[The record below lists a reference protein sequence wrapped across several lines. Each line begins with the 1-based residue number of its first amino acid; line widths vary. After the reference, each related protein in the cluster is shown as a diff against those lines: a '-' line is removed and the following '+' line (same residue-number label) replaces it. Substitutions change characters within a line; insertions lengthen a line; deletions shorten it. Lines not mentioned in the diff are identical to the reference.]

1 MTGKERGPEW
11 QGDDSFGPG
20 WGNQTTHEPPVAETG
35 GQVVAGEDFGR
46 DAKAGDLTRGGYG
59 AAPGGSGFAIR
70 DAHWHDAVEKIRAQ
84 MEVRGSDGG
93 HVGMVDCLRG
103 EHIVLT
109 KSDATAG
116 GVHHAIPAGWVAK
129 VDDKVHLT
137 VSAEEAMA
145 RWRVDER
152 SRALYERE
160 NSGSD
165 GPHIL
170 DRAFS
175 GTYPDEKKRP

>member
-1 MTGKERGPEW
+1 VKELIMTGKERGPEW

-20 WGNQTTHEPPVAETG
+20 WGNQTTHEPQPEAG
-35 GQVVAGEDFGR
+35 RAAGEEFG
-46 DAKAGDLTRGGYG
+46 AGATAGDLTRGGYG
-59 AAPGGSGFAIR
+59 ASTGGGFAIR
-70 DAHWHDAVEKIRAQ
+70 DAGWHEDVEKIRPH
-84 MEVRGSDGG
+84 MEVRGSDNG

-103 EHIVLT
+103 EHVVLT

-116 GVHHAIPAGWVAK
+116 GVHHAIPAGWVAR

-137 VSAEEAMA
+137 LGADEAMA
-145 RWRVDER
+145 RWRTEER
-152 SRALYERE
+152 SRALFERE
-160 NSGSD
+160 DSGRE

-175 GTYPDEKKRP
+175 GTYREEKK

>member
-11 QGDDSFGPG
+11 QGDDSFGAG
-20 WGNQTTHEPPVAETG
+20 WGNQTTHDPHLTDAAE
-35 GQVVAGEDFGR
+35 GQNFGA
-46 DAKAGDLTRGGYG
+46 DARAGDLTKGGYG
-59 AAPGGSGFAIR
+59 AAPGGSGFAVR
-70 DAHWHDAVEKIRAQ
+70 DAHWHEDVEKIREL
-84 MEVRGSDGG
+84 MEVRGADGG

-116 GVHHAIPAGWVAK
+116 GVHHAVPMGWVGK

-137 VSAEEAMA
+137 VDTAEAMR
-145 RWRVDER
+145 RWRTEER
-152 SRALYERE
+152 SRALFERPD
-160 NSGSD
+160 SGSD

-175 GTYPDEKKRP
+175 GTYPDEKK

>member
-11 QGDDSFGPG
+11 QGDDNFGAG
-20 WGNQTTHEPPVAETG
+20 WGNQTTHDPHLTEAAE
-35 GQVVAGEDFGR
+35 GQNFGAG
-46 DAKAGDLTRGGYG
+46 AKAGDLTQGGYG
-59 AAPGGSGFAIR
+59 AAPGGSGFAVR
-70 DAHWHDAVEKIRAQ
+70 DAHWHEDVEKVRAH
-84 MEVRGSDGG
+84 MEVRGADGG

-116 GVHHAIPAGWVAK
+116 GAHHAIPMGWVGK

-137 VSAEEAMA
+137 VDTAEAMR
-145 RWRVDER
+145 RWRTEER
-152 SRALYERE
+152 SRALFERPD
-160 NSGSD
+160 SGSD

-175 GTYPDEKKRP
+175 GTYPDEKK

>member
-20 WGNQTTHEPPVAETG
+20 WGNQTTHEPQARESSEEI
-35 GQVVAGEDFGR
+35 VAGEDFGR
-46 DAKAGDLTRGGYG
+46 DARAGSLTRGGYG

-70 DAHWHDAVEKIRAQ
+70 DASWHEDVEKITPQ

-116 GVHHAIPAGWVAK
+116 GLHHAIPAGWVGK

-137 VSAEEAMA
+137 IGAADAMT
-145 RWRVDER
+145 RWRVEDR
-152 SRALYERE
+152 SRALFERE

-170 DRAFS
+170 DRAFH
-175 GTYPDEKKRP
+175 GTYSDEKK

>member
-20 WGNQTTHEPPVAETG
+20 WGNQTAHDPQADRERA
-35 GQVVAGEDFGR
+35 AGEDFGAGAR
-46 DAKAGDLTRGGYG
+46 AGDLTRGGYG
-59 AAPGGSGFAIR
+59 AAPGGDGFAIR
-70 DAHWHDAVEKIRAQ
+70 DAAWHEAVEKIREH
-84 MEVRGSDGG
+84 MEVRGADGG

-109 KSDATAG
+109 RRDATAG

-137 VSAEEAMA
+137 LDADEAMA
-145 RWRVDER
+145 RWRTEER
-152 SRALYERE
+152 SRALFERE
-160 NSGSD
+160 DSGSD

-175 GTYPDEKKRP
+175 GTYRDEKK

>member
-20 WGNQTTHEPPVAETG
+20 WGNQTTHDPRLGEAAEG
-35 GQVVAGEDFGR
+35 ENFGAGAR
-46 DAKAGDLTRGGYG
+46 AGDLTKGGYG

-70 DAHWHDAVEKIRAQ
+70 DEAWHEDVEKVRAH
-84 MEVRGSDGG
+84 MEVIGADGG
-93 HVGMVDCLRG
+93 HVGTVDCLRG
-103 EHIVLT
+103 SHIVLT
-109 KSDATAG
+109 KSDPDAG
-116 GVHHAIPAGWVAK
+116 GEHHGIPCGWVAK
-129 VDDKVHLT
+129 VDKHVHLNLDT
-137 VSAEEAMA
+137 AEAQR
-145 RWRVDER
+145 RWRVEER
-152 SRALYERE
+152 SRALFERP

-175 GTYPDEKKRP
+175 GTYSDEKK

>member
-1 MTGKERGPEW
+1 MTGKERGPDW
-11 QGDDSFGPG
+11 QGDDSFGAG
-20 WGNQTTHEPPVAETG
+20 WGNQTTHDSHPTEGA
-35 GQVVAGEDFGR
+35 AGEDFG
-46 DAKAGDLTRGGYG
+46 AGATAGNLVKGGYG
-59 AAPGGSGFAIR
+59 AAPGGGGFAVR
-70 DAHWHDAVEKIRAQ
+70 DAHWHEAAERIRAH

-116 GVHHAIPAGWVAK
+116 GVHHAIPMGWVGK
-129 VDDKVHLT
+129 VDDKVHLN
-137 VSAEEAMA
+137 VDAAEAMQ
-145 RWRVDER
+145 RWRTEER
-152 SRALYERE
+152 SRALFERTD
-160 NSGSD
+160 SGSD

-175 GTYPDEKKRP
+175 GTYRDEKK

>member
-1 MTGKERGPEW
+1 MTGKDRPTEW
-11 QGDDSFGPG
+11 QGDDSFGTG
-20 WGNQTTHEPPVAETG
+20 WGNQTTHGPQADAEKP
-35 GQVVAGEDFGR
+35 AGADFGA
-46 DAKAGDLTRGGYG
+46 DAKAGDLTKGGYG
-59 AAPGGSGFAIR
+59 AAPGAGDFAIR
-70 DAHWHDAVEKIRAQ
+70 DAHWHEDVERIRAH

-93 HVGMVDCLRG
+93 HVGMVDCVRG

-109 KSDATAG
+109 RSDATAG
-116 GVHHAIPAGWVAK
+116 GVHHAIPAGWVAT

-137 VSAEEAMA
+137 LDTAEAMR
-145 RWRVDER
+145 RWRVEER
-152 SRALYERE
+152 SRALFERP

-175 GTYPDEKKRP
+175 GTYKDEKK